1 MSVYWFLLPMI
12 IIWFP
17 FVLGYIWCA
26 IGFIFF
32 IMELIGKYGMKLIN
46 YTAETVEDFFKYK
59 TRLQSQYMKIAMIL
73 SYILLGIM
81 VLCKLLNVEID

>member
-12 IIWFP
+12 IIWLP
-17 FVLGYIWCA
+17 FIFCYIWSA
-26 IGFIFF
+26 IGFTFF

-46 YTAETVEDFFKYK
+46 YTEEIVEDFFKYK
-59 TRLQSQYMKIAMIL
+59 TRLQEQYIKIAMIL

-81 VLCKLLNVEID
+81 GLCMLFDVEIN

>member
-1 MSVYWFLLPMI
+1 MNPYYFLIPAI
-12 IIWFP
+12 IIWLP
-17 FVLGYIWCA
+17 FIFCYIWSA

-46 YTAETVEDFFKYK
+46 YTEEIVEDFFKYK
-59 TRLQSQYMKIAMIL
+59 TRLQEQYIKIAMIL

-81 VLCKLLNVEID
+81 ILCKLLNMEID

>member
-12 IIWFP
+12 IIWLP
-17 FVLGYIWCA
+17 FVLGYTWGA

-32 IMELIGKYGMKLIN
+32 TMELIDKYGMKLIN
-46 YTAETVEDFFKYK
+46 HTAEIVEDFLKYK
-59 TRLQSQYMKIAMIL
+59 TRLQNQYIKIAMIL

-81 VLCKLLNVEID
+81 GLCMLFDVEIN